1 AFGRRAGFALL
12 AVGWVITLPPC
23 AVGAG
28 RQQARPSL
36 FLAASANSQSHRWRD
51 ATRRD
56 QSDVAWLAALLR
68 LSEGAARLSE
78 GAARRRSAGGA
89 GVASSITAC
98 IAAVPTSLRAATAV
112 SAEGSRS
119 VMLTRLTTGESK

>member
-1 AFGRRAGFALL
+1 MGDYATALRRRRRPAAGSA
-12 AVGWVITLPPC
+12 P
-23 AVGAG
+23 
-28 RQQARPSL
+28 L
-36 FLAASANSQSHRWRD
+36 FLAASANSQSHRSRG

-56 QSDVAWLAALLR
+56 QSDVAWLAALLRLSEGAAR

-98 IAAVPTSLRAATAV
+98 IAAVPTSLRAATPA
-112 SAEGSRS
+112 SAKRSRS

>member
-1 AFGRRAGFALL
+1 MGDYATALRRRRRPAAGSA
-12 AVGWVITLPPC
+12 P
-23 AVGAG
+23 
-28 RQQARPSL
+28 L
-36 FLAASANSQSHRWRD
+36 FLAASANSRSHRARG

-56 QSDVAWLAALLR
+56 QSDVAWLATLLR

-98 IAAVPTSLRAATAV
+98 IAAVPTSLRAATPA
-112 SAEGSRS
+112 SAKRSRS